1 MLEHIIDWSLKNRYI
16 IVLITAF
23 VIIGGIYTLT
33 KTPIDAIPD
42 LSDVQVIIFTE
53 FKGQAPQVVED
64 QVTYPLTTQMLAVPG
79 AKVVRG
85 YSFFGISFVYI
96 IFEDGTDLYWARS
109 RVLEYLNYA
118 AGKLPKGVTPS
129 LGPDATGVGWIY
141 EYVLESDQH
150 DLQQLRSIQ
159 DWFLRYELTAVE
171 GVSEV
176 ASIGGYVK
184 QYQVEVD
191 PDRLLAYHITIPQI
205 KKAIQRS
212 NNDVGGRLVEMAETE
227 FMVRGLGYIQSM
239 ADIENV
245 VIGTDR
251 QGTPILVKDL
261 ARVTIGP
268 ELRRGAAELDGK
280 GEAVGGIV
288 IMRYGENALKTIDNV
303 KKKLEDLKVGLP
315 EGVTIKSVYD
325 RSGLIERAVE
335 TLTEKLIEE
344 SIVVAIITALFLFHF
359 SSALVAIFTLPVAI
373 LFAFIIMYFQG
384 INATIMSLGGIA
396 IAIGAM
402 IDAAI
407 IMIENT
413 HKHLERDRDK
423 LPHWQI
429 VANASKEVG
438 PALFYSLL
446 VITVSFFPVFALGEQ
461 SGRMFKPLAYTKTY
475 AMAGAALLSITLVP
489 VLMGWFIRGKIPAE
503 EKNPLNRLL
512 IRIYHPVVDFVLKW
526 RWTVLIVAIVLAA
539 SSYIPFKKMGS
550 EFMPPLYEGDLLYM
564 PTTLP
569 GISIT
574 KAKELLQQTD
584 RIISQFPEVERV
596 FGKVGRAETATDPAP
611 LSMLETTITLKP
623 EEEWRKL
630 PRERFYDGWPDFLK
644 APLGWVWPEE
654 STITVEELKV
664 EMNDAIQFPGL
675 TNAWTM
681 PIKTRIDMLSTG
693 IKTPVG
699 IKIMGDDLEIL
710 SRLGVEIEAIVRD
723 IPGTFSAFSERVVG
737 GNYLDLEIDRQ
748 AIARYGLTVGDVQD
762 IIGAAIGGMKVTET
776 VEGLE
781 RYSVNIRYQRDYR
794 NDLQSLDRVLVP
806 LADGSHIPLA
816 QIANIRIKKGPPGI
830 KTENA
835 RRTAW
840 IYVDLRG
847 IDVGTYVENAKQ
859 IIEDQV
865 DLPAGYNIVWSGQY
879 EYMLKARATLMV
891 VIPLT
896 LLIIFIIIYMNTK
909 SMVKTGIIFVA
920 LPLSLVGCFWYI
932 YLLGY
937 NMSVAVWIGIIAL
950 AGISAETGVVMLLYL
965 DLAFDLWKKNGRML
979 NLGDLTQAIHYGA
992 VKRIR
997 PKVMTIC
1004 VIIAGL
1010 IPIMWSHGAGADVMK
1025 RIAAPMVGGVIT
1037 SGLMELMVF
1046 PVLYFMWRGLTL
1058 EKSYVPT
1065 AEDDPYE

>member
-1 MLEHIIDWSLKNRYI
+1 
-16 IVLITAF
+16 
-23 VIIGGIYTLT
+23 
-33 KTPIDAIPD
+33 
-42 LSDVQVIIFTE
+42 
-53 FKGQAPQVVED
+53 
-64 QVTYPLTTQMLAVPG
+64 
-79 AKVVRG
+79 
-85 YSFFGISFVYI
+85 
-96 IFEDGTDLYWARS
+96 
-109 RVLEYLNYA
+109 
-118 AGKLPKGVTPS
+118 
-129 LGPDATGVGWIY
+129 
-141 EYVLESDQH
+141 
-150 DLQQLRSIQ
+150 
-159 DWFLRYELTAVE
+159 
-171 GVSEV
+171 
-176 ASIGGYVK
+176 
-184 QYQVEVD
+184 
-191 PDRLLAYHITIPQI
+191 
-205 KKAIQRS
+205 
-212 NNDVGGRLVEMAETE
+212 
-227 FMVRGLGYIQSM
+227 
-239 ADIENV
+239 
-245 VIGTDR
+245 
-251 QGTPILVKDL
+251 
-261 ARVTIGP
+261 
-268 ELRRGAAELDGK
+268 
-280 GEAVGGIV
+280 
-288 IMRYGENALKTIDNV
+288 
-303 KKKLEDLKVGLP
+303 
-315 EGVTIKSVYD
+315 
-325 RSGLIERAVE
+325 
-335 TLTEKLIEE
+335 
-344 SIVVAIITALFLFHF
+344 
-359 SSALVAIFTLPVAI
+359 VAIFTLPVAI

-723 IPGTFSAFSERVVG
+723 IPGTLSAFSERVVG